1 MLVSRSKSE
10 ALWGEINGKGGQVIT
25 HVDDIQTDLPID
37 SSSVA
42 PIAEAV
48 LKLEGARADELSVQ
62 FADPATCS
70 KIHDLYFDDPSITD
84 CMSFPLDGKEVEY
97 RVLGDVVVCPKV
109 AIDYAQEN
117 GGDPYEEATLYLV
130 HGILHLLGYNDI
142 EEADQTAMR
151 QAEERHMNNL
161 RTHNLLLS

>member
-1 MLVSRSKSE
+1 MLV
-10 ALWGEINGKGGQVIT
+10 
-25 HVDDIQTDLPID
+25 HVDDIQTDLLID
-37 SSSVA
+37 SGSVA
-42 PIAEAV
+42 PIADAV
-48 LKLEGARADELSVQ
+48 LQLEGARADELSVQ

-84 CMSFPLDGKEVEY
+84 CMSFPLDPEGTEY
-97 RVLGDVVVCPKV
+97 RLLGDVMVCPKV
-109 AIDYAQEN
+109 AIDYCREE

-142 EEADQTAMR
+142 EETDQTAMR

>member
-1 MLVSRSKSE
+1 MLV
-10 ALWGEINGKGGQVIT
+10 
-25 HVDDIQTDLPID
+25 HVDDIQTDLAID
-37 SSSVA
+37 ADRVA

-48 LKLEGARADELSVQ
+48 LELEGGRADELSVQ

-70 KIHDLYFDDPSITD
+70 KIHELYFNDPSITD
-84 CMSFPLDGKEVEY
+84 CMSFPLDPADAEY

-109 AIDYAQEN
+109 AIDYCREN
-117 GGDPYEEATLYLV
+117 GGDPHEEATLYLV

-142 EEADQTAMR
+142 EETDRTTMR
-151 QAEERHMNNL
+151 QAEERQMNHL